1 MSLSILLS
9 VLSIIIVGI
18 GYSIKNVKPNPVFG
32 IRLKWAL
39 EDETNW
45 KKTHQFSG
53 ILWMICGLFGLFCA
67 YIQSMALFIVII
79 LVLCLA
85 PVIYSYG
92 FYRKQLKEHRTTKVK
107 YPFYLILFM
116 IGISLFVVY
125 SLFCGKLTYQ
135 FYTDKLVIG
144 TNNWK
149 NYEIEYDQIESISLD
164 ADMYKS
170 VRTNGFGNLKCS
182 MGTFEND
189 SLGSYQRYSYS
200 SCKSIISIKLKDTY
214 VLINDTDKKKT
225 ELLYKKIV
233 SKT

>member
-9 VLSIIIVGI
+9 VLSIIIIGI

-67 YIQSMALFIVII
+67 YIQSMTLFNLMI
-79 LVLCLA
+79 LILCLA

-135 FYTDKLVIG
+135 FYTDKLVID

-149 NYEIEYDQIESISLD
+149 NYEIE
-164 ADMYKS
+164 
-170 VRTNGFGNLKCS
+170 
-182 MGTFEND
+182 
-189 SLGSYQRYSYS
+189 
-200 SCKSIISIKLKDTY
+200 SIKSFAASQNVMPYIVIGRLQKE
-214 VLINDTDKKKT
+214 KK
-225 ELLYKKIV
+225 LDYRQFSNYKLRYKWAE
-233 SKT
+233 